1 MNEPECRV
9 CGWIVDQKGQVSYMG
24 QGRPERRIFLPC
36 PQCLKKQ
43 QDILARQAE
52 DSQSE

>member
-1 MNEPECRV
+1 MDEPECRV
-9 CGWIVDQKGQVSYMG
+9 CGWIVTPAGYMHKLERGQTFAT
-24 QGRPERRIFLPC
+24 FLPC
-36 PQCLKKQ
+36 PHCLKKQ